1 MRGQVFSFGKSDV
14 VRRESVDGI
23 ALLCDFAC
31 PFAEKLAVFH
41 LRLRLGAGKAAE
53 KQGGKGRNF
62 GWFHGGLLL
71 FDVSDKRCRHRQ
83 PEKSGILPEI
93 RLETQARI
101 MRNRLQSQQPV
112 GIEGSLKAPKR
123 VFRLPFVF
131 YTARQ
136 PENG

>member
-1 MRGQVFSFGKSDV
+1 
-14 VRRESVDGI
+14 
-23 ALLCDFAC
+23 
-31 PFAEKLAVFH
+31 
-41 LRLRLGAGKAAE
+41 
-53 KQGGKGRNF
+53 
-62 GWFHGGLLL
+62 LL

-93 RLETQARI
+93 RLKTQARI

-123 VFRLPFVF
+123 VFRLLFVF

-136 PENG
+136 PENGLAQCGEQLVKRLFELLQTDGLQLARQRFQFGAGRFGGGPIGELLLSCFG